1 MAVQTRTV
9 VVDKIASIAQAC
21 GLSHEIRV
29 ATSDIPCEEGVVLV
43 VEILNSKST
52 YNQVELTSGRMAKM
66 SRGDV
71 MVGAL
76 GHRQALF
83 GYSGHVPD
91 KVEVG
96 DVLQV
101 LNIGGVLGVCDSVNP
116 DRGKP
121 FDCRVIGCVLQF
133 PFLGERIGVPA
144 RAGHRRLDLG
154 AALDTHGV
162 PVVALAGTCM
172 EAGKTAAACAIVSRM
187 RHRGLAVHAFK
198 ATGVSL
204 RRDILAMEDSGARR
218 SMIFT
223 DLGIVTTTAASGPA
237 LTRTMMTE
245 MTQGRP
251 DVVVFELGDGLLG
264 AYGVEAILAAPDIR
278 ASLAAVILSAN
289 DPVAAW
295 GGVKLL
301 RERFGIEPCAVT
313 GPATDNAVGVRII
326 EEQMA
331 VRAVNAMTSGAV
343 LGDHIIETLGLSARA
358 AGAAPE

>member
-1 MAVQTRTV
+1 MRTV

-21 GLSHEIRV
+21 GLSHEVRI
-29 ATSDIPCEEGVVLV
+29 ATQDIPCDEGVVLV
-43 VEILNSKST
+43 VEILNNKST
-52 YNQVELTSGRMAKM
+52 YNTLELTSGRMAKVA
-66 SRGDV
+66 RGDV

-83 GYSGHVPD
+83 GYSGHIPE
-91 KVEVG
+91 KVQAG

-101 LNIGGVLGVCDSVNP
+101 LNIGGVLGICDSVNP
-116 DRGKP
+116 DKGKP
-121 FDCRVIGCVLQF
+121 FDCRVLGCVLQF
-133 PFLGERIGVPA
+133 PFLGERIGIPA
-144 RAGHRRLDLG
+144 RVGHRKLDY
-154 AALDTHGV
+154 AAPLDTHGV

-237 LTRTMMTE
+237 LTRTMLTE

-251 DVVVFELGDGLLG
+251 DVVVFELGDGILG
-264 AYGVEAILAAPDIR
+264 AYGVEAILQEEDIR
-278 ASLAAVILSAN
+278 QSLTAVILSAN

-301 RERFGIEPCAVT
+301 RERFLIEPCAVT
-313 GPATDNAVGVRII
+313 GPATDNAVGVKII
-326 EEQMA
+326 EEQMG
-331 VRAVNAMTSGAV
+331 VRAVNAMAAGAM
-343 LGDHIIETLGLSARA
+343 LGDHIIESLGLNAQLARA
-358 AGAAPE
+358 ASE

>member
-1 MAVQTRTV
+1 MRTV

-21 GLSHEIRV
+21 GLSHEVRI
-29 ATSDIPCEEGVVLV
+29 ATQDIPCDEGVVLV
-43 VEILNSKST
+43 VEILNNKST
-52 YNQVELTSGRMAKM
+52 YNTLELTSGRMAKVA
-66 SRGDV
+66 RGDV

-83 GYSGHVPD
+83 GYSGHIPE
-91 KVEVG
+91 KVQAG

-101 LNIGGVLGVCDSVNP
+101 LNIGGVLGICDSVNP
-116 DRGKP
+116 DKGKP
-121 FDCRVIGCVLQF
+121 FDCRVLGCVLQF
-133 PFLGERIGVPA
+133 PFLGERIGIPA
-144 RAGHRRLDLG
+144 RVGHRKLDY
-154 AALDTHGV
+154 AAPLDTHGV

-237 LTRTMMTE
+237 LTRTMLTE

-251 DVVVFELGDGLLG
+251 DVVVFELGDGILG
-264 AYGVEAILAAPDIR
+264 AYGVEAILQQEDIR
-278 ASLAAVILSAN
+278 QSLTAVILSAN

-301 RERFGIEPCAVT
+301 RERFLIEPCAVT
-313 GPATDNAVGVRII
+313 GPATDNAVGVKII
-326 EEQMA
+326 EEQMG
-331 VRAVNAMTSGAV
+331 VRAVNAMAAGAM
-343 LGDHIIETLGLSARA
+343 LGDHIIESLGLNAQLARA
-358 AGAAPE
+358 ASE